1 LQLSST
7 VAIDDMGNCKWKF
20 VYPRISTK
28 FITGSIALLVDY
40 ILAPEGIIRPVVS
53 ASVLT
58 LFIRYIYYWDL
69 HFLNNIIIN
78 KTNVLLPQLW
88 LTVVDFGY
96 PV

>member
-1 LQLSST
+1 MEICLSS
-7 VAIDDMGNCKWKF
+7 DFNK
-20 VYPRISTK
+20 VYHWVDSSAGGLYIS
-28 FITGSIALLVDY
+28 
-40 ILAPEGIIRPVVS
+40 PEGIIRPVVS

-78 KTNVLLPQLW
+78 KTNVLLPQSW